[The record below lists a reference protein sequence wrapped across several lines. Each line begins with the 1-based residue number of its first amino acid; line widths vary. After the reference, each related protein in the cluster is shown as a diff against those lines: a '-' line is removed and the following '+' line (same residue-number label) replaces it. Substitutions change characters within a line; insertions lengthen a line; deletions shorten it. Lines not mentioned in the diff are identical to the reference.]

1 MAIAARPMTEN
12 EDTKTFFSR
21 GVEENMDALYGTALR
36 LAGAGADAED
46 LVAETV
52 SKAWSAIGTLQDR
65 QRFRPWIFRILH
77 NCFISNYR
85 REMARPKESAYDE
98 DGDGGLVALLNAQ
111 PDDFLVW
118 WANPERQFFNDVL
131 GSAIMAAIDALPD
144 AFRTT
149 IILIN
154 VEGLTYDEAAEAL
167 GVPPGTV
174 RSRMKRGRTMLQK
187 VLWEQAREAGF
198 APRQTDTGVTHE

>member
-1 MAIAARPMTEN
+1 MVLTARLMTDS

-21 GVEENMDALYGTALR
+21 EIEENMDALYGTALR
-36 LAGAGADAED
+36 LSGTGADAED

-52 SKAWSAIGTLQDR
+52 SKAWTAIASLEDR
-65 QRFRPWIFRILH
+65 RRFRPWIFRILH
-77 NCFISNYR
+77 NCFVSNYR
-85 REMARPKESAYDE
+85 REAVRPRESVYEE
-98 DGDGGLVALLNAQ
+98 DDNGGLVALLNAQ

-118 WANPERQFFNDVL
+118 WANPERQYFSNML
-131 GSAIMAAIDALPD
+131 GSAIMAAIDGLPE

-154 VEGLTYDEAAEAL
+154 VEGLTYDEAAEAI
-167 GVPPGTV
+167 GVPPGTI

-187 VLWEQAREAGF
+187 ALWEQAREAGI
-198 APRQTDTGVTHE
+198 AATTDNSRHET